1 MQLIGYRDSGQ
12 DRVGSL
18 NDDDTVTRAWHHR
31 RVLAQPRGGGLRRP
45 ARGVR
50 RQCRPTGHDRP
61 ARALPQGAHPAGY
74 GGAFEPGERIRDAV
88 AQALHLVAA
97 GRAGLGIGR
106 RFTLREGAAAF
117 AAVQHRTPGKILLD
131 IAG

>member
-18 NDDDTVTRAWHHR
+18 NDDDTGTAPGTTDGFWRNPVAAAYGGRLVVFAASAGPQVTIDLPGLYR
-31 RVLAQPRGGGLRRP
+31 RGLTLRR
-45 ARGVR
+45 
-50 RQCRPTGHDRP
+50 
-61 ARALPQGAHPAGY
+61 Y
-74 GGAFEPGERIRDAV
+74 GGAFEPGERIRNAV
-88 AQALHLVAA
+88 AQALQLVAA

-117 AAVQHRTPGKILLD
+117 AAVQHRTPGKVLLD